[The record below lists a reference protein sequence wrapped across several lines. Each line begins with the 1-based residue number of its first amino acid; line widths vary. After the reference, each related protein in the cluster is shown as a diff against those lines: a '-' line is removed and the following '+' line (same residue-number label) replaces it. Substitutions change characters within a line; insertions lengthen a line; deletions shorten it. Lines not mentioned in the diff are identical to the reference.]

1 MIPLLMVGAL
11 LCGADEKKET
21 APKVEGR
28 WRIVYAEE
36 GGRRNNAWEQKIATV
51 KDDKLSYESEGKTRT
66 LKLTFGP
73 HQTVKAEGEGTF
85 RGVYIHG
92 QDYLC
97 ISLNNAKDED
107 KGRGE
112 SSASFILILRKQ
124 REKEKTR

>member
-1 MIPLLMVGAL
+1 MASAL
-11 LCGADEKKET
+11 LIGADDKKEA

-51 KDDKLSYESEGKTRT
+51 NDNTLSYDNEGKKRT

-73 HQTVKAEGEGTF
+73 HQTVKAEGEGEF
-85 RGVYIHG
+85 SGVYIHG

-97 ISLNNAKDED
+97 VSLNGAKDE
-107 KGRGE
+107 KTARGQ

-124 REKEKTR
+124 RADKEGAR